1 MVTPRTGRPKGR
13 PKAVLGEDP
22 DRYLLGLADA
32 LHMAHGVSAHQARA
46 LAVLELCAK
55 KLGCSGEP
63 SDNMRAAHERLG
75 AYDISGIRGGEKEE
89 RALEKVLPKIGA
101 IRKKVTRRYCTETD
115 LNYRT
120 VMASMFLLALFG
132 KGNFVSRAFGVHLL
146 STRIGEQK
154 MPL

>member
-22 DRYLLGLADA
+22 DRYVLGLADA
-32 LHMAHGVSAHQARA
+32 FHMAHGVSAHQARP

-75 AYDISGIRGGEKEE
+75 DYNVSGIRGDEKEE
-89 RALEKVLPKIGA
+89 RASK
-101 IRKKVTRRYCTETD
+101 RFSRRSA
-115 LNYRT
+115 R
-120 VMASMFLLALFG
+120 
-132 KGNFVSRAFGVHLL
+132 
-146 STRIGEQK
+146 
-154 MPL
+154 